1 MESSESEEP
10 EKKRTHL
17 NSPLSPTMARN
28 STTSP
33 PDNKSGRFY
42 ETIDEIPLACQAL
55 MVEKG
60 VLKCFVDGLFGK
72 IENGRTLHV
81 DVTVLQCQNQKL
93 VQQLD
98 VQKHEFHGL
107 EAKIKEL
114 KDKQAS
120 YDGMLITVN
129 KLWNQLVDDL
139 VLLGIRAGGGQ
150 DFLQI
155 LDHADHSG
163 GSIPPCPAEQ
173 IFLCRLL
180 KTDSIQSSGNDGIV
194 RSVEEALASRHS
206 STMELMKFLEDT
218 IDAQR
223 AKTESILENLNGKL
237 YTEDAIIQLSKIDDM
252 MKDEAKNLR
261 EVIDVL
267 HSKHKEYSDE
277 IQTCISNHSTDQSE
291 IKRVTGDLEEIMAEL
306 EESRRKLVNLK
317 MQKDAAVGIHI
328 PAPSAVNGNMSP
340 EKTADRSKRLR
351 ELRDSLD
358 ETKEMLQILAAD
370 RLSELEDARDE
381 NQTLSK
387 ELEDLENEL
396 KDDKHIYSSRLY
408 SLVDDQLQHWND
420 EVERYKTLTD
430 SLQADRSFVVRREKE
445 VKAKVESADAARNTM
460 DTAVPRIEELE
471 LKLRKCIIEKNDLEI
486 KMEEA
491 VQDSGRKDIKEEF
504 RVMASALSKE
514 MGMMEAQLNRW
525 KQTAHEA
532 VSLREESKSLKALLD
547 EKTNEQKCLAGKC
560 AEQVADIKSL
570 KTLIE
575 KLQMEKQELQIV
587 LDMYGQEGYDNRNLN
602 EIKESER
609 RARTQAE
616 VLKSAL
622 DEHSL
627 ELRVKAAN
635 EAEAACQQRLS
646 ATEAEIAELRA
657 KLDASER
664 DVSELKE
671 AIKSKDREAE
681 AYISEIENIG
691 QAYEDMQTQNQH
703 LLQQVGE
710 RDDYNIKLVS
720 ESVKTKQA
728 QNFLLSEKQ
737 ALAKHLQQVN
747 VSVES
752 LKLRIAQSEE
762 QMKHCL
768 IEAVRSTEEDRRL
781 AINLESARWELMDA
795 EKELKWLKYA
805 VSSSEKEYEQV
816 QKKINEI
823 QTELDSER
831 SERRRLEEE
840 LMEVNNKVA
849 ELTSETGAAAI
860 QRLQDEIKDCKSI
873 LKCSVCSD
881 RPKEVVIVKCYHL
894 FCNPCIQR
902 NLEIRH
908 RKCPGC
914 GTAFGQND
922 VRFVKI

>member
-1 MESSESEEP
+1 MENTESEEP
-10 EKKRTHL
+10 EKKRPHL

-28 STTSP
+28 SSTSP
-33 PDNKSGRFY
+33 PDNKS
-42 ETIDEIPLACQAL
+42 
-55 MVEKG
+55 
-60 VLKCFVDGLFGK
+60 
-72 IENGRTLHV
+72 V

-93 VQQLD
+93 VQQSD
-98 VQKHEFHGL
+98 AQKHEFHGL
-107 EAKIKEL
+107 ETKIKEL

-120 YDGMLITVN
+120 YDGILITVN

-180 KTDSIQSSGNDGIV
+180 KTDSIQSNDNDGIV

-223 AKTESILENLNGKL
+223 AKTDSIAEELNGKL
-237 YTEDAIIQLSKIDDM
+237 YTEDVIIQLSKIDDM

-267 HSKHKEYSDE
+267 RSKHKEYSDE
-277 IQTCISNHSTDQSE
+277 IQTCISNHSADQSE
-291 IKRVTGDLEEIMAEL
+291 IKRVAGDLEEIMAEL
-306 EESRRKLVNLK
+306 EGSRRKLVDLR
-317 MQKDAAVGIHI
+317 MQKDAAVGIHM
-328 PAPSAVNGNMSP
+328 PAPSAINGNLSP
-340 EKTADRSKRLR
+340 EKTADRSKRMR
-351 ELRDSLD
+351 ELRDLLD
-358 ETKEMLQILAAD
+358 KTKILAAD

-420 EVERYKTLTD
+420 EVERFKTLTD

-445 VKAKVESADAARNTM
+445 VKAKVESADAARNMM

-471 LKLRKCIIEKNDLEI
+471 LNLRKCIIEKNDLEI

-514 MGMMEAQLNRW
+514 MCMMEAQLNRW

-532 VSLREESKSLKALLD
+532 VSLHEESKSLKALLN

-575 KLQMEKQELQIV
+575 KLQKEKQELQIV
-587 LDMYGQEGYDNRNLN
+587 LDMYGQEGYDNRNLI

-609 RARTQAE
+609 RARNQAE

-627 ELRVKAAN
+627 ELRVKAAT

-664 DVSELKE
+664 DILELKE

-720 ESVKTKQA
+720 EM
-728 QNFLLSEKQ
+728 
-737 ALAKHLQQVN
+737 
-747 VSVES
+747 ES
-752 LKLRIAQSEE
+752 LKLRIAHSEE

-795 EKELKWLKYA
+795 EKELRWLKYA

-840 LMEVNNKVA
+840 LTELNNRVA
-849 ELTSETGAAAI
+849 ELTSETGEAAI